1 MAAEGMEVEPDDLLV
16 TTGGQQVIDLVCKT
30 LIDPGDVIIAEAPDL
45 PRRRARRS
53 LLPGRRRADRDGRAT
68 ACGSTCSRRRSRA
81 STREGRAPEVHLHDP
96 DLPEPG
102 AA

>member
-1 MAAEGMEVEPDDLLV
+1 MAAEGTAVDPEDLLV

-30 LIDPGDVIIAEAPDL
+30 LDRPRRRDRRRGADL

-53 LLPGRRRADRDGRAT
+53 RAYQADVVQIAMDDDGMRIDELEETLDRLE
-68 ACGSTCSRRRSRA
+68 
-81 STREGRAPEVHLHDP
+81 REGRAPEVHLHDP